1 MRFFTA
7 VFPILL
13 TLAAADGHYSCA
25 CNSIT
30 PGPGTYWAYNWELTK
45 YACKHNYAG
54 QADYDSGT
62 GRCVAIGVAQIDG
75 DQWLK
80 DCRRAGT
87 IDGYYRYN
95 KDDTLD
101 LSTTLWVWMASS
113 TCD

>member
-13 TLAAADGHYSCA
+13 TLAAAGGHYSCA

-30 PGPGTYWAYNWELTK
+30 PGPGGRNVLGVQLGAHKAT
-45 YACKHNYAG
+45 
-54 QADYDSGT
+54 YDSGT

-80 DCRRAGT
+80 NCRRAGT

>member
-7 VFPILL
+7 AFPILL

-54 QADYDSGT
+54 QF
-62 GRCVAIGVAQIDG
+62 VAIGVAQIDG

>member
-7 VFPILL
+7 VSPILL

-54 QADYDSGT
+54 QATYDSGT

-95 KDDTLD
+95 KGDT
-101 LSTTLWVWMASS
+101 WVWMASS